1 MITEASRRGKELTT
15 STEPVDQVLNAIE
28 IVLLSCE
35 VGGGLES
42 RTSVVLQKQQPQ
54 ILLPPF

>member
-15 STEPVDQVLNAIE
+15 SSEPVDEVLDAIE
-28 IVLLSCE
+28 VVLLSCE

-42 RTSVVLQKQQPQ
+42 RISVVLQKEQP
-54 ILLPPF
+54 